1 MDGKIIEES
10 SSYRHGVVL
19 GLTMAEIMLLLVFCL
34 LIAMATVLTIEEAK
48 RVEVEES
55 LHREQATNRE
65 DQELVAA
72 IKRNPSVLGTLR
84 SAVHSGDG
92 GAVDEFWRELVDS
105 RAATAEFKKDG
116 ISPNELRDRVAAVD
130 KLKDVGI
137 DVVGMFHDPEL
148 IERLRKAISS
158 TANPSEPSPTITNSV
173 GPGRD
178 DGPSGHQWPPII
190 ALSEADGHFFKIGS
204 AELSPEFRQELID
217 SWPERIAARMKE
229 YGVDVIEVVGHT
241 DEQPLGARQSNLD
254 RDLLSVLRS
263 EANIANLIPADNAG
277 LGLARAVSVVSV
289 LRKSKTLAG
298 YKLIPLSGAQLV
310 NIDESLAI
318 AGSPGD
324 IPERRRI
331 EIRLRKSAPHESSPA
346 ATTLPVAWP
355 KPLPAR
361 PKVLPPGPFRSATPA
376 VAPRT
381 ATPSAS
387 SGPDARNR
395 PWWQLF

>member
-1 MDGKIIEES
+1 MDGQIIQES

-34 LIAMATVLTIEEAK
+34 LIAMATVLSIEEDK
-48 RVEVEES
+48 RLKAEES
-55 LHREQATNRE
+55 LHHEQAMNRE

-72 IKRNPSVLGTLR
+72 INQNPWVLGTLR
-84 SAVHSGDG
+84 SAVHSGDA

-116 ISPNELRDRVAAVD
+116 ISTNEIRDRVAVVD
-130 KLKDVGI
+130 KLKGVGI
-137 DVVGMFHDPEL
+137 DAVAMLHDPEM
-148 IERLRKAISS
+148 IEKLRKANSS

-190 ALSEADGHFFKIGS
+190 TLSEANGHFFKSGS

-217 SWPERIAARMKE
+217 TWPEHIAALMKQ

-254 RDLLSVLRS
+254 HDLISVLRR
-263 EANIANLIPADNAG
+263 EGQIASLVPADNAG

-289 LRKSKTLAG
+289 LLKSELAR

-318 AGSPGD
+318 SGTPGD

-331 EIRLRKSAPHESSPA
+331 EIRLRKSEPHESSPGA
-346 ATTLPVAWP
+346 SLPPPSP
-355 KPLPAR
+355 KPLSAR
-361 PKVLPPGPFRSATPA
+361 PKVLPPVPSRSPL
-376 VAPRT
+376 VPPRT
-381 ATPSAS
+381 ATPSVS
-387 SGPDARNR
+387 SAPDARNR
-395 PWWQLF
+395 PWWQQLF